1 MIVAHDLGTTGN
13 KASLHDDEG
22 RTLAAVTVDYPAN
35 FAAGGI
41 AEQDPEHWWEAVGTA
56 TRRLLD
62 AAGVPGS
69 AVAGPTTAVPRRPTG
84 CSPTWARTRPTAGWA
99 IGSTPPT
106 RSPR

>member
-13 KASLHDDEG
+13 KASLHDDQG

-35 FAAGGI
+35 FATGGV

-62 AAGVPGS
+62 VAGVPGS
-69 AVAGPTTAVPRRPTG
+69 AVAGVGLSGQMMGAVFLDESG
-84 CSPTWARTRPTAGWA
+84 
-99 IGSTPPT
+99 PP
-106 RSPR
+106 

>member
-13 KASLHDDEG
+13 KASLHDDQG

-35 FAAGGI
+35 FATGGV

-62 AAGVPGS
+62 
-69 AVAGPTTAVPRRPTG
+69 VA
-84 CSPTWARTRPTAGWA
+84 
-99 IGSTPPT
+99 
-106 RSPR
+106 